1 MSLHSSSLAV
11 AAITGASAS
20 VMQTTTTASPTMSMM
35 VPIVSAVVGGAIS
48 YGILKGVVQTME
60 RDVNQMRRDMGQLYD
75 LLRDLSAKIA
85 HLEGRLEDK

>member
-20 VMQTTTTASPTMSMM
+20 VMQTTTASPTMSMM

>member
-1 MSLHSSSLAV
+1 MSPHSSSFLV
-11 AAITGASAS
+11 AIVTGASAGA
-20 VMQTTTTASPTMSMM
+20 MQTTTASPTMSMM

-75 LLRDLSAKIA
+75 LLRDLSSKIA
-85 HLEGRLEDK
+85 HLEGRLEEK

>member
-1 MSLHSSSLAV
+1 MSIHTSSLAI
-11 AAITGASAS
+11 AAVTGASAS
-20 VMQTTTTASPTMSMM
+20 VMQTTTASPTMSMM

-85 HLEGRLEDK
+85 HLEGRLEER